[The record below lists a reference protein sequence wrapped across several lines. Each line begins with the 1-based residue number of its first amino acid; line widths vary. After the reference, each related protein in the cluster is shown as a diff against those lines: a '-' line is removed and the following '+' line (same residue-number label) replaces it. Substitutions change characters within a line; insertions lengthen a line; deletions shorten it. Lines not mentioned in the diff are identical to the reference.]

1 MNDAMRCTRCEAE
14 NRAGRRF
21 CADCGAVLP
30 RACPSCG
37 FVNQINE
44 RFCGGCGAVLEPVP
58 ATTGSA
64 AGGLE
69 GLPEDLGERRQV
81 TILFADLSGYTSLA
95 ARRDPEDTHRILGRF
110 FEAVD
115 SAVTRFG
122 GAIERHIGDN
132 VMGVFGAPVAH
143 GDDPCRA
150 VKAAGEIHRAV
161 GAVGAQIGITLSVHI
176 GIAAGIVMASNTGST
191 LKAAYG
197 VVGSPVNLAARLQ
210 ARAAPGETLVSN
222 SVKDAI
228 ENLVELEA
236 LGEVPIKGL
245 DAPARVWR
253 VIGERSEKVSAAL
266 PLVGRRAELK
276 VLSALLDG
284 VLESGNGRVV
294 YVRGEAG
301 IGKTRMMQVFAD
313 EARERGFACHVALI
327 LDFGTGQGRDATR
340 ALIASLLGL
349 TPTVPEAQRR
359 ASAGTAIARGFAAG
373 DDMVFLADL
382 LDVPQSPEHRAL
394 YDAMDN
400 LVRNRGKQ
408 RVAADLVRA
417 ISATEPI
424 LLIVEDLHWAEP
436 LTLDNLAAIADA
448 VSACP
453 VILAM
458 TSRIEGDPLDDGW
471 RARARAAITSIDLG
485 PLRPEEASEFGRRLQ
500 IVNDALLKRCVDR
513 AEGNPLFLEQLLR
526 NTEEGAE
533 TDEVPASV
541 QSLVLAR
548 MDRLDARDKAALQ
561 AASISGQRFSLDL
574 VRALVRD
581 PNFVPAALLRHQM
594 IRSDGA
600 EFLFAHAL
608 VRDGVYSSLTH
619 ERRRALHRAAAD
631 WYAGRDPVLRAE
643 HLERANDPSA
653 AEAYCAAA
661 NAQVLDYHYDRA
673 LSLAERGR
681 AIATTRA
688 DQFDLDVLRG
698 EYLREA
704 GRALDSLKAFE
715 VALSE
720 AQNSLERCRAYI
732 GIAAADR
739 ILSRTEPALSA
750 LADAQMLAEA
760 DGRGIEGAQ
769 IHYYRG
775 NILFAQGNAAGCLA
789 EHQAA
794 LAAAEAVD
802 SPEWRARALSG
813 LGDAHYSSC
822 RMRTALAAFQD
833 CVALCDAH
841 GYGRIALPNRIM
853 IGHCMI
859 YLQQLSEAV
868 AIIEEARKMALR
880 AQNPHAEM
888 FAAQS
893 LVVVLTQSGQP
904 SEAMKYLPVALDQA
918 RALGARRYESNL
930 LSLLAECALCEGP
943 RIDSLQAA
951 QDAVAISREV
961 GMGFNG
967 PYALAV
973 LARASDD
980 SSLRATALAEGEMVL
995 RKGSVGH
1002 NRVWYYRAAGEAQ
1015 IEVQNWSEADRCADE
1030 ILAVTSDEP
1039 LPLVEFITARIKAL
1053 SAVGRGERGLGLR
1066 DEIDRLIAQGNAKG
1080 HSGWLSSLREARETL
1095 GKDLM

>member
-1 MNDAMRCTRCEAE
+1 MSDAIRCTRCEAE

-21 CADCGAVLP
+21 CADCGAALP

-37 FVNQINE
+37 FVNQIDE
-44 RFCGGCGAVLEPVP
+44 RFCGGCGAVLEPLP
-58 ATTGSA
+58 ATTGST

-69 GLPEDLGERRQV
+69 GLSQDLGERRQV

-95 ARRDPEDTHRILGRF
+95 ARRDPEETHRILGRF

-115 SAVTRFG
+115 GAVTRFG

-150 VKAAGEIHRAV
+150 VQAAGEIHRAV
-161 GAVGAQIGITLSVHI
+161 SAVAAQIAVPLSVHI
-176 GIAAGIVMASNTGST
+176 GIAAGIVMASSTGST

-228 ENLVELEA
+228 ENLIELEA

-253 VIGERSEKVSAAL
+253 VIGERPEKVGAAV

-276 VLSALLDG
+276 VLSSLLDG
-284 VLESGNGRVV
+284 ILESGNGRAV

-313 EARERGFACHVALI
+313 EARERGFSCHVALV
-327 LDFGTGQGRDATR
+327 LDFGAGQGRDATR

-349 TPTVPEAQRR
+349 TPSAPEAERR
-359 ASAGTAIARGFAAG
+359 AAARTAIARGFAAS

-382 LDVPQSPEHRAL
+382 LDVPQSPEHRTL

-408 RVAADLVRA
+408 RVAAGLVKA
-417 ISATEPI
+417 MSATAPI

-448 VSACP
+448 VSVRP

-458 TSRIEGDPLDDGW
+458 TSRIEGDQLDDGW
-471 RARARAAITSIDLG
+471 RARVRAGLTSIDLG
-485 PLRPEEASEFGRRLQ
+485 PLRPEEASEFARRLH
-500 IVNDALLKRCVDR
+500 IANDALLKRCVDR

-526 NTEEGAE
+526 NTQEGAE

-561 AASISGQRFSLDL
+561 AASIGGQRFSLDL
-574 VRALVRD
+574 VRALVRNPD
-581 PNFVPAALLRHQM
+581 FLPTALLRHQM
-594 IRSDGA
+594 IRPDGA

-631 WYAGRDPVLRAE
+631 WYTPRDAVLRAE

-653 AEAYCAAA
+653 AKAYRAAA
-661 NAQVLDYHYDRA
+661 TAQALDYHYDRA

-681 AIATTRA
+681 AVAATRA
-688 DQFDLDVLRG
+688 DQFGLDALRG

-704 GRALDSLKAFE
+704 GRAPDSLKAFE
-715 VALSE
+715 LALAE
-720 AQNSLERCRAYI
+720 AQNPLESCRAYI
-732 GIAAADR
+732 GIAAANR

-750 LADAQMLAEA
+750 LAEAQVLAQP
-760 DGRGIEGAQ
+760 DGLEIERAQ

-794 LAAAEAVD
+794 LTAAEAVD

-841 GYGRIALPNRIM
+841 GYGRIALANRIM

-859 YLQQLSEAV
+859 YQQRVSDAL
-868 AIIEEARKMALR
+868 AIIEEAGKMALR
-880 AQNPHAEM
+880 AGNPHTEM
-888 FAAQS
+888 FATQS
-893 LVVVLTQSGQP
+893 LGVVMTQSGQAD
-904 SEAMKYLPVALDQA
+904 EAMKYLPAALGQA

-930 LSLLAECALCEGP
+930 LCHFAECALHRG
-943 RIDSLQAA
+943 RRADGLQAA
-951 QDAVAISREV
+951 QEAVAISRDV
-961 GMGFNG
+961 GMGFVG

-973 LARASDD
+973 LARATDD
-980 SSLRATALAEGEMVL
+980 PSRRAAALAEGETVL

-1015 IEVQNWSEADRCADE
+1015 IEIRNWPEADRCAKE

-1039 LPLVEFITARIKAL
+1039 LPLVEFITARIQAL
-1053 SAVGRGERGLGLR
+1053 SAVGRGERGLGLC

-1080 HSGWLSSLREARETL
+1080 HDSWLAALKDARETL
-1095 GKDLM
+1095 GMM